1 MRPPREFQ
9 SSQQK
14 KSRRPSID
22 QKRGK
27 AGDSSG
33 IRAEHIENCDSE
45 TKEWIRQI
53 FNEIV
58 QQEDCT
64 PQTWRRIRIKV
75 IHKNGDVEDA
85 GNYRPMC
92 SLPVLYKLFATALHA
107 RLAPKLD
114 KCHPAVT
121 SNCRPLDGVQ
131 DAGAAL
137 PRMGCTTVHLDARLH
152 EGLWTSLEHYGIGPL
167 YIGLL
172 KRLYSQQEGSV
183 MTDKESTVF
192 QIKRGT
198 KQGDPVSSLLFNTV
212 LQHALENDLKKWQQ
226 KKNKGIRLSDKIE
239 TA

>member
-1 MRPPREFQ
+1 MRPPREIP

-14 KSRRPSID
+14 KSRWPSID

-33 IRAEHIENCDSE
+33 IRAEHIENCDRE
-45 TKEWIRQI
+45 TKEWTRQI

-58 QQEDCT
+58 QQEDLHT
-64 PQTWRRIRIKV
+64 TNMAKNSNKGDPQKTVTWKMLV
-75 IHKNGDVEDA
+75 IIA
-85 GNYRPMC
+85 RCARYRYYTNFSRQHCM
-92 SLPVLYKLFATALHA
+92 LDWLRNWTNAT
-107 RLAPKLD
+107 RPRWF
-114 KCHPAVT
+114 PAIT

-152 EGLWTSLEHYGIGPL
+152 EGPWTSLEHYGIGPL

-192 QIKRGT
+192 QIKKR
-198 KQGDPVSSLLFNTV
+198 
-212 LQHALENDLKKWQQ
+212 H
-226 KKNKGIRLSDKIE
+226 E
-239 TA
+239 TG